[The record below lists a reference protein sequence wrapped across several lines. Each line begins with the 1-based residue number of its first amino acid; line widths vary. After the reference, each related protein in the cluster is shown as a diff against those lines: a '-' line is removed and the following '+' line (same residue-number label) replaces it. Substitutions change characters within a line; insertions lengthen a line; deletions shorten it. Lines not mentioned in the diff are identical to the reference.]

1 MESKKEVKKKPE
13 KKVNKKKENKKKPE
27 KKVNKKK
34 VGKKV
39 NKEGKGNGKVIIE
52 KDKDDSA
59 EDQNYSEKL
68 NLIISR
74 IKDKSILVNEN
85 KIRFGWK
92 W

>member
-1 MESKKEVKKKPE
+1 M
-13 KKVNKKKENKKKPE
+13 ENKKKPE
-27 KKVNKKK
+27 KKTNKKK
-34 VGKKV
+34 SEKKKAV
-39 NKEGKGNGKVIIE
+39 KKKSEKKTNKKKSDKKESKGNGKVIIE
-52 KDKDDSA
+52 KDQEGSV

-74 IKDKSILVNEN
+74 IKDKSMLVNEN